1 MTEPNPDSTLAE
13 WVTHHPQA
21 TTVFEAHGLDFCCGG
36 KRSLQDACA
45 EKGLNVLMI
54 VSELQAIEATSLSP
68 AHDATDY
75 GRLPLSELCDHIEF
89 THHAYLRSHLPR
101 LEQLLTK
108 VLTAHGP
115 QHPELEDVA
124 NVFRTLTAE
133 LVPHML
139 KEEHVLFPAIRR
151 LATAESHCQFPFG
164 SVQNPIRM
172 MEHEHDIAG
181 RCLHELRRLTHDY
194 APPEDAC
201 AMWRQLLQGLQELEQ
216 DLHLHIH
223 KENNI
228 LFPAAARLEATHEN
242 G

>member
-1 MTEPNPDSTLAE
+1 MTQLDADSTLAE

-21 TTVFEAHGLDFCCGG
+21 ATVFEAHQLDYCCGG
-36 KRSLQDACA
+36 KRSLRDACA
-45 EKGLNVLMI
+45 EKGLEIATI
-54 VSELQAIEATSLSP
+54 VSELQAIEAIRSSP
-68 AHDATDY
+68 AHDTTDY
-75 GRLPLSELCDHIEF
+75 GRLPLSDLCDHIES
-89 THHAYLRSHLPR
+89 THHVYLRSQLPR
-101 LEQLLTK
+101 LEQWLTK
-108 VLTAHGP
+108 VLAAHGP

-151 LATAESHCQFPFG
+151 FATPESHCQFPFG

-172 MEHEHDIAG
+172 MEHEHNIAG

-201 AMWRQLLQGLQELEQ
+201 VTWRQLLQGLQELER

-228 LFPAAARLEATHEN
+228 LFPAAARLETTHEN
-242 G
+242 R

>member
-1 MTEPNPDSTLAE
+1 MPPNSMWTLAE
-13 WVTHHPQA
+13 WVTHVPHA
-21 TTVFEAHGLDFCCGG
+21 AAIFESHQLDYCCDG
-36 KRSLQDACA
+36 KRLLQDACA
-45 EKGLNVLMI
+45 EKGLEMATV
-54 VSELQAIEATSLSP
+54 VSELQSIEADSSNP
-68 AHDATDY
+68 ARDTTDY

-89 THHAYLRSHLPR
+89 THHVYLRSQLPR
-101 LEQLLTK
+101 LEQWLTK

-124 NVFRTLTAE
+124 KVFRALTAE

-151 LATAESHCQFPFG
+151 LATAESHGQFPFG

-201 AMWRQLLQGLQELEQ
+201 ATWRQLLQGLQELEQ

>member
-1 MTEPNPDSTLAE
+1 MTPSNSMWTLAE
-13 WVTHHPQA
+13 WVTHAPQA
-21 TTVFEAHGLDFCCGG
+21 AAVFESLQLDYCCGG
-36 KRSLQDACA
+36 KRLLQEACA
-45 EKGLNVLMI
+45 EKGLEVAT
-54 VSELQAIEATSLSP
+54 VVAELQAIEADSSNP
-68 AHDATDY
+68 ACDTTDY

-89 THHAYLRSHLPR
+89 THHVYLRSQLPR
-101 LEQLLTK
+101 LEQWLTK

-115 QHPELEDVA
+115 QHPELDVVA
-124 NVFRTLTAE
+124 NVFRALTAE

-172 MEHEHDIAG
+172 MEHEHDVAG
-181 RCLHELRRLTHDY
+181 RCLHELRKLTHDY
-194 APPEDAC
+194 APPGDAC
-201 AMWRQLLQGLQELEQ
+201 ATWRLLLQGLQELEQ

-242 G
+242 R